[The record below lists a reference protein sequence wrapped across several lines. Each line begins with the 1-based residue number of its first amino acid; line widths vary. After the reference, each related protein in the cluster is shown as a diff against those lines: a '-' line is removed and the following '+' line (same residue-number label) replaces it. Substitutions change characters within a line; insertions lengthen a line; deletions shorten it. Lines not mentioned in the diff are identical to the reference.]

1 MSLISSMK
9 SMTHAQKAKRILW
22 NAGVRCNIIGIDRSL
37 TRHGCAYGIEYS
49 EYDARLVQRLLAE
62 ASLDYGDVLGR

>member
-1 MSLISSMK
+1 MSLVSSMK

-22 NAGVRCNIIGIDRSL
+22 HAGVRCDIVGIDRNL
-37 TRHGCAYGIEYS
+37 TKHGCAYGIEYS
-49 EYDARLVQRLLAE
+49 ASDAGIVKRLLAD